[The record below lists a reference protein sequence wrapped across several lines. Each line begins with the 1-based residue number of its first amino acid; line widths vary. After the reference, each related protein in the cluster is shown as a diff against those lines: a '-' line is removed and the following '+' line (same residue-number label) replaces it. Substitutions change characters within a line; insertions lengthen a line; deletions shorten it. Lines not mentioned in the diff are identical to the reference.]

1 VAKLCKLL
9 EVSRSGY
16 YAWEKRPE
24 SSRKKEN
31 EELLALMKKLHG
43 KHRGVYGS
51 RKMKKALE
59 QEGWK
64 VNHKR
69 VERLMKAGGL
79 RSRLSVKY
87 KATTNSKHNLPVAE
101 NLLNRQFTAAKPG
114 EKMVSDITYIRTDE
128 GWLYAAAVLDL
139 YGQKV
144 IGLSMGERMT
154 KELVLK
160 ALDEAYMRS
169 GRPKGAL
176 IHSDRGSQYCSHEYW
191 KRIEKYGLVCSMS
204 RKGNCWD
211 NAPMEAFWGK
221 MKYEWLEGRR
231 FRTREEARAAVFEY
245 VEIFYN
251 RCRLHASNG

>member
-1 VAKLCKLL
+1 MAKLCKLL

-101 NLLNRQFTAAKPG
+101 NLLNRKFTAAKPG
-114 EKMVSDITYIRTDE
+114 EKMVSDITYIRTNE

-144 IGLSMGERMT
+144 IGLSMGEAVPD
-154 KELVLK
+154 EGCFVVLGDTLSIFVHNWPSAFPCSAPLRDHLAAS
-160 ALDEAYMRS
+160 ALS
-169 GRPKGAL
+169 
-176 IHSDRGSQYCSHEYW
+176 
-191 KRIEKYGLVCSMS
+191 
-204 RKGNCWD
+204 
-211 NAPMEAFWGK
+211 WGTPSP
-221 MKYEWLEGRR
+221 L
-231 FRTREEARAAVFEY
+231 
-245 VEIFYN
+245 
-251 RCRLHASNG
+251 